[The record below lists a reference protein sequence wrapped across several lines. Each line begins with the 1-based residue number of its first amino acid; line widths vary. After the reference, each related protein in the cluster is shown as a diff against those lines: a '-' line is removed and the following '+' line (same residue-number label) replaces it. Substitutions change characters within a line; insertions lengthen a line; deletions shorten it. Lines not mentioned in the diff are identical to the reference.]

1 MNLEKL
7 NILIESLEGPRSLR
21 EDKYYEALCFLRD
34 AFLHP
39 NFATAITAQQNAVL
53 SGKEFMSIDA
63 DGIITNLDKRFVQVT
78 LYNHDFTINESRE
91 HCFYCGAKL

>member
-39 NFATAITAQQNAVL
+39 NFTTVITAQQNAVL

-63 DGIITNLDKRFVQVT
+63 EGIITNLNRKSVMINT
-78 LYNHDFTINESRE
+78 TGHDFWCTCTKCIK
-91 HCFYCGAKL
+91 G

>member
-7 NILIESLEGPRSLR
+7 NILIESLGGPRSLR

-39 NFATAITAQQNAVL
+39 NFATVITAQQNAVL

-63 DGIITNLDKRFVQVT
+63 EGIIKNLDKRFVQVT
-78 LYNHDFTINESRE
+78 LYNPELSLNESRE

>member
-39 NFATAITAQQNAVL
+39 NFATVITAQQNAVL
-53 SGKEFMSIDA
+53 SGKEFMSINA
-63 DGIITNLDKRFVQVT
+63 DGIITNLNRKSVMI
-78 LYNHDFTINESRE
+78 NIGHDFWCTCTKCIK
-91 HCFYCGAKL
+91 G

>member
-21 EDKYYEALCFLRD
+21 EDKYYGALCFLRE

-39 NFATAITAQQNAVL
+39 NFATVVNAQQNAVL

-78 LYNHDFTINESRE
+78 LYNSELSLNESRE
-91 HCFYCGAKL
+91 CCFYCGAKL

>member
-39 NFATAITAQQNAVL
+39 NYAAVLKAQKDANL

-63 DGIITNLDKRFVQVT
+63 EGIITNLDRKSVVI
-78 LYNHDFTINESRE
+78 NIPGHDSWCTCTKCIK
-91 HCFYCGAKL
+91 G